1 MLTKKIK
8 QFFIPSVNYLD
19 NRSFRRVLMTNFVLI
34 AILVSTTFF
43 FFLNLYMDEYLTAAI
58 DFFGFFISIY
68 GLYQLQVHHD
78 LQRTSLITTASF
90 ILFFLLFVYFKGN
103 DHFGLIWSIFVPIIA
118 FSINGKQNGLYFS
131 LGFYTLAFFMAYINI
146 GIWDNGAWGNHDF
159 LRFFFASNI
168 LVYMLY
174 MHERALEKSDFKLIE
189 VRAKEK
195 EYIEK
200 LHQLSITDP
209 LTTLYN
215 RRYFNEVMPKVISIA
230 KRNKLYLTFF
240 ILDVDFF
247 KHYNDYYGH
256 IAGDKALIAISD
268 AIKKHVQRHDD
279 FVFRFGGEEFGGV
292 ILSED
297 PDRSQ
302 RHAESIL
309 KLIEGLK
316 IEHKRSTVSEVLT
329 VSIGIATVTP
339 AKIDTI
345 EALYLLADQEL
356 YNAKENG
363 RNQCCTT
370 RVL

>member
-1 MLTKKIK
+1 
-8 QFFIPSVNYLD
+8 
-19 NRSFRRVLMTNFVLI
+19 
-34 AILVSTTFF
+34 
-43 FFLNLYMDEYLTAAI
+43 
-58 DFFGFFISIY
+58 
-68 GLYQLQVHHD
+68 
-78 LQRTSLITTASF
+78 
-90 ILFFLLFVYFKGN
+90 
-103 DHFGLIWSIFVPIIA
+103 
-118 FSINGKQNGLYFS
+118 
-131 LGFYTLAFFMAYINI
+131 MAYINI
-146 GIWDNGAWGNHDF
+146 DIWDNGAWGNHDF
-159 LRFFFASNI
+159 LRFFFASSI

-174 MHERALEKSDFKLIE
+174 MHERTLEKSDFKLTE

-256 IAGDKALIAISD
+256 IAGDEALVAISN
-268 AIKKHVQRHDD
+268 AIRQHVQRHDD

-297 PDRSQ
+297 PERSEA
-302 RHAESIL
+302 HAEAIL
-309 KLIEGLK
+309 KLIEGLE
-316 IEHKRSTVSEVLT
+316 IEHKRSAVSDVLT
-329 VSIGIATVTP
+329 VSIGIATVAPT
-339 AKIDTI
+339 KVDTI

-356 YNAKENG
+356 YKAKENG
-363 RNQCCTT
+363 RNKSYAT
-370 RVL
+370 RIL

>member
-1 MLTKKIK
+1 MLSKKIK
-8 QFFIPSVNYLD
+8 HFLVPTVNYLD
-19 NRSFRRVLMTNFVLI
+19 NRSYRRILMTNFVLI
-34 AILVSTTFF
+34 AILVSTVFF

-58 DFFGFFISIY
+58 DFFGFFISVY
-68 GLYQLQVHHD
+68 ALYQLQVHHD
-78 LQRTSLITTASF
+78 LQRTSLITTATF
-90 ILFFLLFVYFKGN
+90 TLFFLLFVYFKGN
-103 DHFGLIWSIFVPIIA
+103 DDFGLIWSIYVPIIA
-118 FSINGKQNGLYFS
+118 FSISGKRNGLYFS
-131 LGFYTLAFFMAYINI
+131 LAFYALTFYMAYINI

-159 LRFFFASNI
+159 LRFFFASSI
-168 LVYMLY
+168 LVYMLF
-174 MHERALEKSDFKLIE
+174 MHERTLERSDFKLIE

-256 IAGDKALIAISD
+256 IAGDKALVAVSD

-292 ILSED
+292 ILSEE
-297 PDRSQ
+297 PARSEA
-302 RHAESIL
+302 HAKEILTIIES
-309 KLIEGLK
+309 LK
-316 IEHKRSTVSEVLT
+316 IEHKRSSVSDILT

-339 AKIDTI
+339 SKVDTI

-356 YNAKENG
+356 YKAKENG
-363 RNQCCTT
+363 RNQYCTT